1 MYIFC
6 AALSPRLATQQPHS
20 GHFFVRIPPRKRIST
35 PCEFRSRHRLPQI
48 RQTTLMRS
56 IFRSRSLLPTPD
68 CVSLCGAW
76 LCSLASR
83 HANGPIPFATVV
95 FFLDRV
101 VSTRPSVRRPHLRAN
116 IRTNTLLRSVP
127 SFHSPRRSE
136 HRSCLTLLAAL
147 DARSWGRPRCFGG
160 CHSCQIRLCKKF
172 ERLI

>member
-48 RQTTLMRS
+48 RQTILMRS
-56 IFRSRSLLPTPD
+56 IFRSRSLLLPPI
-68 CVSLCGAW
+68 VSHCAVRAYVLSHPPRQW
-76 LCSLASR
+76 SHSLRNSR
-83 HANGPIPFATVV
+83 